1 MMELINGF
9 ISVLD
14 KNLVVG
20 FLSISLAAN
29 VFIFRLYLKT
39 NMLYIGVLMD
49 NVKITEKINAIMK
62 KLMINSE
69 ISSDTPKPKEIEK

>member
-9 ISVLD
+9 VDLLS

-20 FLSISLAAN
+20 FLSISLTVN
-29 VFIFRLYLKT
+29 VFLFRLYLKT
-39 NMLYIGVLMD
+39 NMLYVGVLMD
-49 NVKITEKINAIMK
+49 NVKITEKINAIMG

-69 ISSDTPKPKEIEK
+69 ISSGIKPKEIEK